1 MSDITW
7 APMIPLIGGFP
18 LGAEAAFKKPP
29 VGIYSFGDFAKND
42 SHYEHYVNKT
52 KGYKVP
58 YIDMAEEFQGKQ
70 IDVIVGT
77 PPCAALSQLNTG
89 KNAEVKGAG
98 CQKNEWMYR
107 VFEEGIDTF
116 GARAVVVEN
125 APALYTNKGR
135 GVADRLYKIASDRG
149 YSLTLYKTSTMYHG
163 IPQNR
168 QRAFAIAWDSKTAP
182 VMGWYKRDR
191 KGFKEYLEEVPED
204 ALQQDLVINPSVY
217 TDHYFQYIQHREN
230 KDPRELMIEQ
240 SINTAFQFVQRNYGL
255 IEALDWF
262 KKTDNEKGQKYAAHA
277 LKKFEI
283 GKGIWDG
290 STHVFDDV
298 MNAVIG
304 RNMVDTIHPTQNR
317 SLTVREALHM
327 MGFPMDFE
335 LLRGKPSINH
345 IAQNVPVCTAR
356 DICTEIGKYIS
367 GSLLDSGSSFVK
379 QNNFKETVE
388 HVEYERNELTS
399 FFV

>member
-1 MSDITW
+1 MNNMTW

-29 VGIYSFGDFAKND
+29 VGIYSYSDFEKND
-42 SHYEHYVNKT
+42 SHYENYLNKT
-52 KGYKVP
+52 KNYNVP
-58 YIDMAEEFQGKQ
+58 YIKMDEEFIGQQ

-89 KNAEVKGAG
+89 RNESVKGAG

-116 GARAVVVEN
+116 KARAIVVEN
-125 APALYTNKGR
+125 APALYTNKGKD
-135 GVADRLYKIASDRG
+135 VADRLYKIAKDRG

-168 QRAFAIAWDSKTAP
+168 QRAFAIAWDNKTAP

-191 KGFKEYLEEVPED
+191 KNFKEYLKEVPEN
-204 ALQQDLVINPSVY
+204 AIQQDIVINPSVY
-217 TDHYFQYIQHREN
+217 NDHYYQYIKHREN
-230 KDPRELMIEQ
+230 RDPRELMIEQ
-240 SINTAFQFVQRNYGL
+240 GINTAFQFVQKNYG
-255 IEALDWF
+255 IANALDWF
-262 KKTDNEKGQKYAAHA
+262 KSTGNEKGIKYASHA
-277 LKKFEI
+277 LMKFEM

-290 STHVFDDV
+290 STHVFEDV

-304 RNMVDTIHPTQNR
+304 RNMVDTIHPIHDR
-317 SLTVREALHM
+317 SLTIREALHM

-335 LLRGKPSINH
+335 LLKGRPSINH

-356 DICTEIGKYIS
+356 DICIEIEKYLN